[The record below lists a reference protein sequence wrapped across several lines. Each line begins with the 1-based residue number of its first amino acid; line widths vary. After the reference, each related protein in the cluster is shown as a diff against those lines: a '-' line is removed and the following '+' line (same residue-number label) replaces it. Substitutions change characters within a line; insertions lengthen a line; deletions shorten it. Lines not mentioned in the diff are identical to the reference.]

1 MKTGKSRP
9 PRSQPLS
16 TSDESRPESGR
27 ARLAGATTTLTHETE
42 KPEARALYI
51 LMEARDSLGG
61 PFDVRSDIAK
71 IEGDEGWAPIVSVAY
86 RPIDHAITRL
96 GGPPIEAIYELK
108 NTPGENPSG
117 FRRNRPRNR
126 SRDLSALISRRL
138 PLSNPVNSS
147 GQPRQPY

>member
-108 NTPGENPSG
+108 NTTWRKSL
-117 FRRNRPRNR
+117 RLSTKSAQKSQPR
-126 SRDLSALISRRL
+126 SFGTDLSSFA
-138 PLSNPVNSS
+138 VE
-147 GQPRQPY
+147 